1 MSLIVQFQC
10 LFYSF
15 LFGFVMTGVYHIM
28 NRLLY
33 GIPMFLRYICQCLIG
48 ICFGMLYFYGLVFLN
63 EGILRLYFFIFMLM
77 GYLLYSHYYAYYLLY
92 FLEKIVSIFKRIF
105 SPFIFFFRCINGI
118 IQKRIGRMKRKWQKR
133 KHQDIKNS

>member
-33 GIPMFLRYICQCLIG
+33 GVPMFLRYICQCLIG

-92 FLEKIVSIFKRIF
+92 FLEKIVS
-105 SPFIFFFRCINGI
+105 NGI

>member
-33 GIPMFLRYICQCLIG
+33 GVPMFLRYICQCLIG

-92 FLEKIVSIFKRIF
+92 FFRKDCIYFQKNILTFYLLF
-105 SPFIFFFRCINGI
+105 SLY
-118 IQKRIGRMKRKWQKR
+118 
-133 KHQDIKNS
+133 

>member
-33 GIPMFLRYICQCLIG
+33 GVPIFLRYICHCLIG

-105 SPFIFFFRCINGI
+105 SPFIFFFRYINGI

>member
-33 GIPMFLRYICQCLIG
+33 GVPMFLRYICQCLIG

-77 GYLLYSHYYAYYLLY
+77 GYLLYSHYNAYYLLY

-105 SPFIFFFRCINGI
+105 SPFIFFFRYINGI

>member
-33 GIPMFLRYICQCLIG
+33 GVPMFLRYICQCLIG

-105 SPFIFFFRCINGI
+105 SPFIFFFFYFNGI

>member
-92 FLEKIVSIFKRIF
+92 F
-105 SPFIFFFRCINGI
+105 
-118 IQKRIGRMKRKWQKR
+118 
-133 KHQDIKNS
+133 

>member
-10 LFYSF
+10 LLYSF

-33 GIPMFLRYICQCLIG
+33 GVPMFLRYISQCLIG

-105 SPFIFFFRCINGI
+105 SPFIFFFRYINGI